1 MISLIVWGFLFL
13 LIQLNQVMFP
23 DIYLDLNE
31 VSAVLE
37 CYAGFIDIFRRFGAV
52 QVSPLLKK
60 SQKNVMKICVNC
72 QTNIEK
78 WVSDDWLPEKWKEPI
93 GLTAS
98 GVQGAEEFFLNS
110 LTLEYGKLRPSRN
123 VGKYQSTLRK
133 IPEDRKYIVGKL

>member
-1 MISLIVWGFLFL
+1 
-13 LIQLNQVMFP
+13 MFAGIRR
-23 DIYLDLNE
+23 DVNE

-37 CYAGFIDIFRRFGAV
+37 RYAASIDIFGRFGAV

-60 SQKNVMKICVNC
+60 SQKNAMKACVNC

-78 WVSDDWLPEKWKEPI
+78 WVSDDWLSEKWKEPI

-110 LTLEYGKLRPSRN
+110 LTLKHGTLWPSRN
-123 VGKYQSTLRK
+123 VGNYQSTLRK
-133 IPEDRKYIVGKL
+133 ISEDRKYIVGKL